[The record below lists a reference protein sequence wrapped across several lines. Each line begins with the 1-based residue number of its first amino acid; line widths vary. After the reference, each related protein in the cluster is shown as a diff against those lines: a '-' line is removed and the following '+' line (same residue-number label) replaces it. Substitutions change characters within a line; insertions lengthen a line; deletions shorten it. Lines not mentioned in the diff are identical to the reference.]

1 MNDGPVPGNRQI
13 LPAALISKRV
23 GVRISLCGVDINTA
37 GTTTGM
43 EKSMNENNQAA
54 GPLPRVGLFG
64 GTGFVG
70 SYLVDALLAH
80 GFHPVLLVRP
90 GSESRVEQRQACTL
104 INGDIDDADAIRQ
117 VAEASDALIYN
128 IGILREFPQRG
139 ISFDKL
145 QDEAARRAMDAAVAA
160 GTRRFLLMS
169 ANGVEAGQTPY
180 QRSKLRA
187 ERYLQGLDL
196 DWTIFRPSVL
206 FGDPRGRMEF
216 ASQLSAEI
224 IDSPLPA
231 PLFHKGL
238 LPFGAGR
245 FTLSPVHAADVAAA
259 FVAALQD
266 PATIGKTLHLGG
278 PETIT
283 WREILTRLAAAR
295 GRGKLMLPAPALGV
309 MAAAALLDRFESF
322 PITRDQIRMLLDGNA
337 CAPDDLE
344 TLGIQ
349 PRRFATAEL
358 NYLKQDK
365 AA

>member
-1 MNDGPVPGNRQI
+1 MNANN
-13 LPAALISKRV
+13 PAASPPQNI
-23 GVRISLCGVDINTA
+23 
-37 GTTTGM
+37 
-43 EKSMNENNQAA
+43 
-54 GPLPRVGLFG
+54 GLFG

-90 GSESRVEQRQACTL
+90 GSESRIEQREHCT
-104 INGDIDDADAIRQ
+104 IVNGGIEDDDAIRQ

-128 IGILREFPQRG
+128 IGILREFPRRG
-139 ISFDKL
+139 VTFDKL
-145 QDEAARRAMDAAVAA
+145 QDEAARRTMDAAVAA

-169 ANGVEAGQTPY
+169 ANGVESEQTAY

-216 ASQLSAEI
+216 ATQLSAEI

-245 FTLSPVHAADVAAA
+245 FTLSPVHVADVAAA
-259 FVAALQD
+259 FVAALQE

-278 PETIT
+278 PETIS

-295 GRGKLMLPAPALGV
+295 GRSKLMLPAPALGV

-344 TLGIQ
+344 ALGIKPAGFSAQ
-349 PRRFATAEL
+349 EL
-358 NYLKQDK
+358 EYLDQAR